1 MINEEITEK
10 PLVSVIVPVYNAEKY
25 LPACLDSICNQT
37 LQELEII
44 VVDDGST
51 DKSGEIA
58 DEYAVRDERIKVVH
72 KRNGNPGATRNVG
85 LRFVTGEYVG
95 FVDSDD
101 WIEPEMYNKMY
112 EYAIHNGSDL
122 TVCGVSVDYTRDK
135 KSILYQMENAY
146 TENNR
151 GCLLELYFDL
161 TNKNLFAYP
170 VNKLYRTN
178 LIHHYQLLFPE
189 VLPYEDLMFN
199 LNYYRVLQSV
209 SFLPDIFYHYMRRDE
224 LSAAGAYS
232 PNHLHACEMTE
243 IVFRHFFEA
252 YNYNNVKVES
262 YLRYRRVSDYS
273 ANASGFYKKN
283 SPLTRKERIA
293 YLNQDYVGNERLI
306 QDVLLSPPNGI
317 YQKMFYF
324 FIFNTTPV
332 ITDSLYQI
340 LFYMR
345 YHFDPVYRKFRRFI
359 SQ

>member
-1 MINEEITEK
+1 MMNKKIAEK

-37 LQELEII
+37 LRELEII

-51 DKSGEIA
+51 DGSGEIA
-58 DEYAVRDERIKVVH
+58 DEYAAKDERIKVVH

-85 LRFVTGEYVG
+85 LRLVTGEYVG

-112 EYAIHNGSDL
+112 KYAIHSGSDL

-135 KSILYQMENAY
+135 KSILYQMKNAY

-151 GCLLELYFDL
+151 SCLLELYFIL
-161 TNKNLFAYP
+161 ANKNLFAYP

-178 LIHHYQLLFPE
+178 LIRHYQLQFPE

-199 LNYYRVLQSV
+199 LNYYRILQSV
-209 SFLPDIFYHYMRRDE
+209 SLLPDIFYHYMRRDE
-224 LSAAGAYS
+224 LSAAGSYS
-232 PNHLHACEMTE
+232 PNHLYACEMTE
-243 IVFRHFFEA
+243 NAFRHFFEA
-252 YNYNNVKVES
+252 YSCKNVKVES
-262 YLRYRRVSDYS
+262 YLRHRRISDYS

-293 YLNQDYVGNERLI
+293 SLNQNYVRNKRLRDDI
-306 QDVLLSPPNGI
+306 LLSPPDGF
-317 YQKMFYF
+317 YQKLFYF
-324 FIFNTTPV
+324 FIFNTTPL
-332 ITDSLYQI
+332 ITDCFYQF
-340 LFYMR
+340 LFYLR
-345 YHFDPVYRKFRRFI
+345 YHFDSVYRKFRKFI
-359 SQ
+359 PR